1 MIYLVRHG
9 RTVFNEEGRYQG
21 GKDSPL
27 TALGLSQAAR
37 VGRLLRGL
45 IGDPAG
51 WAIVASPLGRTVHTA
66 QIICGEIGQGAA
78 FTLDP
83 RLAEIRMGLWD
94 GLTDYDIEQVSP
106 GLREGTTRADFFFR
120 APGGESYDGLAAR
133 LGDWL
138 TETLGHGRP
147 TIAISHGVSSRV
159 LRGLYLGLDPAQALR
174 LETPQD
180 AVFRLADGQVTRID
194 AEPAPALAFPPPER

>member
-9 RTVFNEEGRYQG
+9 RTAFNEEGRYQG

-45 IGDPAG
+45 IGDPAH
-51 WAIVASPLGRTVHTA
+51 WSIVASPLGRTVHTA
-66 QIICGEIGQGAA
+66 QIIRAEIGQDAA

-83 RLAEIRMGLWD
+83 RLAEVRMGLWD
-94 GLTDYDIEQVSP
+94 GLTDADIEQVSP
-106 GLREGTTRADFFFR
+106 GLREGTSRSDFFFR
-120 APGGESYDGLAAR
+120 APGGETHDDLAAR

-138 TETLGHGRP
+138 AQTLAHGRP

-159 LRGLYLGLDPAQALR
+159 LRGLYLKLPPAEALR

-180 AVFRLADGQVTRID
+180 AVFRLEGGAVTRID
-194 AEPAPALAFPPPER
+194 A